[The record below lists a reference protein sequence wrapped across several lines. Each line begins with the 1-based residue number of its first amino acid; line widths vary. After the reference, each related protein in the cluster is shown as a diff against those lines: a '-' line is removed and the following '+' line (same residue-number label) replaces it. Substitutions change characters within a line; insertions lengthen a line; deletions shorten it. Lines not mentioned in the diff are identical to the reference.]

1 MTRNLLLT
9 VLLAVPSALHAEI
22 LGCRGSAMPWEH
34 EDVLVRFPAGVAASP
49 AGLVGAAL
57 ALAMAPAD
65 LVEAGWKRKAQEGGI
80 PRFAHVGLCGGVYLG
95 EGLAAVGGAP
105 FWLLEQALWK
115 GPKAL
120 YERSRRTQQ
129 PAGTASAPK
138 MT

>member
-1 MTRNLLLT
+1 MRPALLA
-9 VLLAVPSALHAEI
+9 VLLALPGAASAEI
-22 LGCRGSAMPWEH
+22 LGCPGSAMPWEH
-34 EDVLVRFPAGVAASP
+34 EDGFVRFPAGVAASP

-65 LVEAGWKRKAQEGGI
+65 LVEYGVSRRPQEGGI

-105 FWLLEQALWK
+105 FWLLERLLWK

>member
-1 MTRNLLLT
+1 MRT
-9 VLLAVPSALHAEI
+9 VLVAALLSLPGLLHAEI
-22 LGCRGSAMPWEH
+22 LGCPGSAMPWDG
-34 EDVLVRFPAGVAASP
+34 EDFLVRFPAGVAASP
-49 AGLVGAAL
+49 ASLVGAAL

-65 LVEAGWKRKAQEGGI
+65 LVEAGWKRTPQEGGI
-80 PRFAHVGLCGGVYLG
+80 PRYAHVGLCGGVYLA